1 MWIYRNVF
9 RRFNEIKG
17 LRDNFQFDEVNN
29 ERAMLHE
36 QNIRVALLVL
46 RKLKIQWNSMEKKTK
61 IL

>member
-46 RKLKIQWNSMEKKTK
+46 RKLKIQWKRKL